1 MITIIR
7 NFRQKKAKSK
17 KKKMKKLQIFF
28 FIVAISLISCGCG
41 AKNGCLLSK
50 PAPIFEADM
59 KGVSGHKFESAG
71 YESSEILEL
80 PELAMRL
87 EVLQSGC
94 EEVVQ
99 EFRFELDG
107 TVNDVRTASATAQL
121 IADIFGNIRD
131 ISPERLHGFM
141 DLAQT
146 LNANYMN
153 FGSFGESVTITTED
167 NRVLEATVTK
177 VNEPKRTFL
186 TLILR
191 IK

>member
-1 MITIIR
+1 
-7 NFRQKKAKSK
+7 
-17 KKKMKKLQIFF
+17 MKIFLIFF
-28 FIVAISLISCGCG
+28 FTASFGLISCGGG
-41 AKNGCLLSK
+41 AKDGCLLSA
-50 PAPIFEADM
+50 PAAIFDSEM
-59 KGVSGHKFESAG
+59 KGVSGHSFEAKG
-71 YESSEILEL
+71 YESSEHLEL
-80 PELAMRL
+80 PALAMRL

-94 EEVVQ
+94 EQVHQ
-99 EFRFELDG
+99 EFRLELDG

-131 ISPERLHGFM
+131 IAPERLGGFM

-146 LNANYMN
+146 LNANYMSFGN
-153 FGSFGESVTITTED
+153 FGEAVSITTED

-186 TLILR
+186 TLILL